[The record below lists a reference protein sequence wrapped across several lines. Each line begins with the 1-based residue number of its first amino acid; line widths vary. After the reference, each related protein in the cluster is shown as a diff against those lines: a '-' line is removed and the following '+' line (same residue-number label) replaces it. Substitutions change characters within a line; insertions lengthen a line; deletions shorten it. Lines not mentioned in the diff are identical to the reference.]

1 MSIEDIPTGAS
12 PKDLNATWT
21 LLEESKTLKTDQYA
35 RQVLEQ
41 GGLTDSGAV
50 VDIGD
55 FLAAREAFLEDNKEK
70 MVAFREKNPGDLEK
84 VMVVHSVK
92 PEFEEK

>member
-1 MSIEDIPTGAS
+1 MSIEKHPAEAS
-12 PKDLNATWT
+12 PKDLKAAWT

-41 GGLTDSGAV
+41 GGTTDSGAV
-50 VDIGD
+50 VDIGN

-70 MVAFREKNPGDLEK
+70 MAAFREKNPEDLEK
-84 VMVVHSVK
+84 AMVVHSVK
-92 PEFEEK
+92 PETEKK

>member
-1 MSIEDIPTGAS
+1 MSIEKHPTEAN
-12 PKDLNATWT
+12 PKDLKAAWT
-21 LLEESKTLKTDQYA
+21 LLEESKTLRTDQYA

-41 GGLTDSGAV
+41 GGITDSGAV

-55 FLAAREAFLEDNKEK
+55 FLAAREAFLEDDEVKIA
-70 MVAFREKNPGDLEK
+70 AFREKNPGDLEK
-84 VMVVHSVK
+84 AMVVHSIK